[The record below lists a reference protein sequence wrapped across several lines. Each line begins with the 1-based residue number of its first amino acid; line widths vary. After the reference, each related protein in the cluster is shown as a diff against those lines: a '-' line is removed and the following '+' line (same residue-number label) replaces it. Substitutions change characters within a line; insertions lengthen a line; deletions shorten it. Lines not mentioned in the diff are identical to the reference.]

1 MENPIDDDEAD
12 WDAEP
17 NPEMVNWQPT
27 HHSLRAGLD
36 DELGG
41 ALKVAPA
48 GALGLVVL
56 GSAAMGAFAIGA
68 LAIGAL
74 AIGKLFVQDA
84 RFRRLEVDELVIGKV
99 RWKR

>member
-1 MENPIDDDEAD
+1 MENQIDDEDDA

-17 NPEMVNWQPT
+17 NPEMVHWQPT
-27 HHSLRAGLD
+27 HHGVRSGLD

-41 ALKVAPA
+41 ALKAAPA
-48 GALGLVVL
+48 SALGLVAL
-56 GSAAMGAFAIGA
+56 GSVAVGALAIGA